1 MPHDPL
7 DSLFPNPSLRAD
19 LMHRCDA
26 TAAHR
31 LVTTLCSPPMDGRYP
46 GTPGEALAAN
56 TIQHILQDGRFL
68 PLDELHAY
76 CQPLSFPVTRFL
88 RAPTFAVCGRSGTT
102 PLTHLRDYCVYVQGA
117 AGGGQVRAPCLWL
130 DTLQCPVDFD
140 PHEFVAVIDATSAAL
155 DITSSFHRYLDQVA
169 TARELGFAALLRVDP
184 VVDVRKAM
192 IHARQTP
199 SIPTL
204 GIAPGVLPSIFGT
217 DHPSHLSL
225 GSEVLLDVPVVDE
238 PASSAGNVVAQWGAG
253 PVGLVLTAHY
263 DHLGSLP
270 DGTFFP
276 GASDNA
282 SGVAVVLGA
291 ARVLSSLWDRFPLRL
306 VVLLTTGEEIG
317 LVGARRFLDRFG
329 GILEPHCGVL
339 CVDEVSGGP
348 RSPLFLLKAP
358 QWDEPLHFP
367 GDFPF
372 VRLPVRPGR
381 LRLDGYSDDV
391 AFLERG
397 FRRVAVLLS
406 RDMSSR
412 VTHTARDTP
421 DRIEPERLAAGMRA
435 LVLAALRM
443 VARYAK

>member
-1 MPHDPL
+1 MPNDPL
-7 DSLFPNPSLRAD
+7 DSLFPHPSPLAS
-19 LMHRCDA
+19 LLHRCDA
-26 TAAHR
+26 AAAHR
-31 LVTTLCSPPMDGRYP
+31 LMSTLSNPPMDGRYP

-56 TIQHILQDGRFL
+56 TVLQTLQHDRFL

-76 CQPLSFPVTRFL
+76 CQPLSFPVTRFV
-88 RAPTFAVCGRSGTT
+88 RSPTFDVCGSSGAAR
-102 PLTHLRDYCVYVQGA
+102 LTHLRDYCVYVQGA

-130 DTLQCPVDFD
+130 DTLQRPADFA
-140 PHEFVAVIDATSAAL
+140 PHELVAVIDGTSAGL
-155 DITSSFHRYLDQVA
+155 DVTSSFHAYLDQLA
-169 TARELGFAALLRVDP
+169 TARNLGFAALLRVDP

-199 SIPTL
+199 SIPAL
-204 GIAPGVLPSIFGT
+204 GIAPAVLPSIFGT
-217 DHPSHLSL
+217 DHPPHLCL
-225 GSEVLLDVPVVDE
+225 GSEVLLDVPIVDE
-238 PASSAGNVVAQWGAG
+238 SISSAGNVVAQWGTG
-253 PVGLVLTAHY
+253 PVGLILTAHY

-270 DGTFFP
+270 DGTCFP

-291 ARVLSSLWDRFPLRL
+291 ARVLSSLWDRFPFRL

-317 LVGARRFLDRFG
+317 LVGARRFLDRFSET
-329 GILEPHCGVL
+329 LTPRCGVL
-339 CVDEVSGGP
+339 CVDEISGGA
-348 RSPLFLLKAP
+348 RSPLYLLKAP
-358 QWDEPLHFP
+358 GWNEPLHFP
-367 GDFPF
+367 GDVPS
-372 VRLPVRPGR
+372 VGLPVRPGR

-406 RDMSSR
+406 RDMTTR
-412 VTHTARDTP
+412 VTHTTRDTP

-443 VARYAK
+443 ALRYA